1 MKITICDLFLLE
13 IQRFFTPL
21 LILDIDYKKSDK
33 INIVIYSII
42 LLCNRKRCLQMFINY
57 AHRGASEYAPENTM
71 SAFDMALQLGA
82 NGIELDLQRTRDGKI
97 VIFHDNKID
106 NKSNKKGK
114 ISDYT
119 YQELLDFDFGSWFS
133 LKYKGEKIVLFEDFA
148 KKFLSKSLTF
158 AIELKNEGIEKETL
172 DIIKKYAT
180 HNNIYISS
188 FDYKALE
195 NMRKIDSNIKLA
207 WLIKEKINN
216 ENINKLL
223 KINGTQICPKADNV
237 TKDDIELALK
247 NGLRVRLWGV
257 SNEKIMQEV
266 YKFDIDG
273 MTVNFPDRLQHLI
286 ENENNCKACTHNYYN
301 L

>member
-1 MKITICDLFLLE
+1 MEITFLGTNGWFDTHTGSTTCVLAE
-13 IQRFFTPL
+13 TENAYIIFDAGGGL
-21 LILDIDYKKSDK
+21 YK
-33 INIVIYSII
+33 
-42 LLCNRKRCLQMFINY
+42 
-57 AHRGASEYAPENTM
+57 
-71 SAFDMALQLGA
+71 
-82 NGIELDLQRTRDGKI
+82 
-97 VIFHDNKID
+97 
-106 NKSNKKGK
+106 
-114 ISDYT
+114 
-119 YQELLDFDFGSWFS
+119 
-133 LKYKGEKIVLFEDFA
+133 
-148 KKFLSKSLTF
+148 TF
-158 AIELKNEGIEKETL
+158 

-195 NMRKIDSNIKLA
+195 NVREIDSNIKLA

-273 MTVNFPDRLQHLI
+273 MTVNFPDKLQHLI
-286 ENENNCKACTHNYYN
+286 ENENNCKACTHNYYS

>member
-1 MKITICDLFLLE
+1 
-13 IQRFFTPL
+13 
-21 LILDIDYKKSDK
+21 
-33 INIVIYSII
+33 
-42 LLCNRKRCLQMFINY
+42 MFINY

-158 AIELKNEGIEKETL
+158 AIELKDEGIEKETF
-172 DIIKKYAT
+172 DVIKKYAT

-273 MTVNFPDRLQHLI
+273 MTVNFPDKLQHLI

>member
-158 AIELKNEGIEKETL
+158 AIELKDEGIEKETL

-273 MTVNFPDRLQHLI
+273 MTVNFPDKLQHLI